1 MMDNVT
7 CSLCTVYEHDMDVML
22 MQALL
27 TDPIFLDLF
36 INKTDWAGIDL
47 KPVHAEISN
56 SDADL
61 GETDI
66 TVILS
71 DGASRFAMLIEDK
84 IDAVAQPEQHDRY
97 VKRGDKAVRN
107 GEYSDYKVFI
117 VCPQKYYDA
126 DDEAKK
132 YEHFVSYEE
141 CAEHFGKSNDSMGNI
156 RYQEVMEAISKAKK
170 PPQVTLN
177 EDANSF
183 FRKYREYQREHF
195 PQLEMKTKET
205 ANGYWVDYR
214 TRFPYQQA
222 YLLHKLGD
230 GEVDITF
237 NRGKDKLPILE
248 SICEWFKQNGLMEIS
263 TPVTGKSVS
272 IRMNVPKLRYKH
284 GWENISTEDI
294 DKCFT
299 VITKMVKLANLFND
313 IQRFLAGNEEKTI

>member
-1 MMDNVT
+1 MENIT

-27 TDPIFLDLF
+27 TDPALLDIF
-36 INKTDWAGIDL
+36 ISKTDWAGCDL

-56 SDADL
+56 SDESL

-71 DGASRFAMLIEDK
+71 DGAYKYAMLIEDK
-84 IDAVAQPEQHDRY
+84 IDAVAQPDQHDRY
-97 VKRGDKAVRN
+97 VKRGSKAVRQ
-107 GEYSDYKVFI
+107 GLYSDYKVFI

-132 YEHFVSYEE
+132 YEQFVSYEE
-141 CAEHFGKSNDSMGNI
+141 CAEHFSRSNDCMSNI
-156 RYQEVMEAISKAKK
+156 RYQEVMQAISKAKR
-170 PPQVTLN
+170 PPQITLN

-195 PQLEMKTKET
+195 PQLEMRTKET

-222 YLLHKLGD
+222 YLLHKLAD

-248 SICEWFKQNGLMEIS
+248 SICEWFNQNGLTEIS
-263 TPVTGKSVS
+263 APITGKSVS
-272 IRMNVPKLRYKH
+272 LRMNVPKLLYKR
-284 GWENISTEDI
+284 GWENVPKEDV
-294 DKCFT
+294 DKCFIA
-299 VITKMVKLANLFND
+299 ITKMVELARLLCD
-313 IQRFLAGNEEKTI
+313 IKRFLSKDEDAE

>member
-1 MMDNVT
+1 MDKVT

-22 MQALL
+22 MQALV
-27 TDPIFLDLF
+27 TDPLFLDLF
-36 INKTDWAGIDL
+36 ISKTDWAGLNLRAI
-47 KPVHAEISN
+47 HAELSN

-71 DGASRFAMLIEDK
+71 DGASKFAMLIEDK

-97 VKRGDKAVRN
+97 VKRGDKAIRK
-107 GEYSDYKVFI
+107 GDYSDYKVFI
-117 VCPQKYYDA
+117 VCPQKYYDT
-126 DDEAKK
+126 DEEAKK

-141 CAEHFGKSNDSMGNI
+141 CAEHFKKGNDCISNI
-156 RYQEVMEAISKAKK
+156 RYQEVMQAILKAKR
-170 PPQVTLN
+170 PTQVILN

-195 PQLEMKTKET
+195 PQLEMRTKET

-222 YLLHKLGD
+222 YLLHKLAD
-230 GEVDITF
+230 GEIDLTF
-237 NRGKDKLPILE
+237 NRSKDKLPILE
-248 SICEWFKQNGLMEIS
+248 SICEWFNQNGLTEIS

-272 IRMNVPKLRYKH
+272 IRMNVPKMLYKR
-284 GWENISTEDI
+284 GWENIPTNDI
-294 DKCFT
+294 DKCFIA
-299 VITKMVKLANLFND
+299 ITKMVKLANMFND
-313 IQRFLAGNEEKTI
+313 IQRFLSGNEEE

>member
-1 MMDNVT
+1 MENIT

-27 TDPIFLDLF
+27 TDYTFLDLF
-36 INKTDWAGIDL
+36 IGKTDWSGLDL
-47 KPVHAEISN
+47 KPIHAEISN
-56 SDADL
+56 SDENL

-71 DGASRFAMLIEDK
+71 DGTSKFALLIEDK
-84 IDAVAQPEQHDRY
+84 IDAVAQPDQHDRY
-97 VKRGDKAVRN
+97 VKRGSKAVRN
-107 GEYSDYKVFI
+107 GLYVAYKVFI

-141 CAEHFGKSNDSMGNI
+141 CAEHFRKSTDSMSNI
-156 RYQEVMEAISKAKK
+156 RYQEVMQAISKAKR
-170 PPQVTLN
+170 PPQVTIN

-195 PQLEMKTKET
+195 PQLEMRTKET

-222 YLLHKLGD
+222 YLLHKLAD

-237 NRGKDKLPILE
+237 NRGKGRASVLDA
-248 SICEWFKQNGLMEIS
+248 ICDWFNKNGFTEIS
-263 TPVTGKSVS
+263 APVTGKSVAL
-272 IRMNVPKLRYKH
+272 RMNVPKLLYKH
-284 GWENISTEDI
+284 GWETLSKEDV

-299 VITKMVKLANLFND
+299 AITKMVELAKLFCD
-313 IQRFLAGNEEKTI
+313 IQDFLSKKEDKE